1 MQEEIEEEPKEE
13 PKEEPEEEETE
24 EEVVVVEEEKPE
36 YTGEKKS
43 WGGKGGKG
51 GRGSFSKGSA
61 MRVENKAFIKNQL
74 EKEDYVNRDA
84 DYYHGGAYYY
94 SSDYNSYYT
103 PVTKRRK
110 EEDRSFNSF
119 TCSAFDFECLPC
131 DADHQVVAA
140 SCDTH

>member
-1 MQEEIEEEPKEE
+1 MQEEVEQEPTEEVKEEEPKEE
-13 PKEEPEEEETE
+13 ET
-24 EEVVVVEEEKPE
+24 EEVVVVEEAPAS
-36 YTGEKKS
+36 TGEKKA

-131 DADHQVVAA
+131 DADHQVEAA